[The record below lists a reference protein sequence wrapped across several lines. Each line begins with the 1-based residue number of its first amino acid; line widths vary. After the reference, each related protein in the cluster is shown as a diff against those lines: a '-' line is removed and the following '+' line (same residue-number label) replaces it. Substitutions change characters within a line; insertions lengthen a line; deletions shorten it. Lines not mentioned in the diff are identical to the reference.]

1 MTDDRPADR
10 PRRIAFLSSNS
21 GWGGSEELWTAAA
34 AMLARRGVTVTVGKA
49 GLDRKIR
56 RVADLAALGVPLTD
70 LRHIPLVPQRLV
82 ALLVLFSWPFDHII
96 RAMRLRGFLRRS
108 RADLIVLSQGGNLD
122 GLFYAK
128 RLRRR
133 GVPYVLVV
141 QKVAE
146 MYWPSDDQLAE
157 LQAMYAGAQ
166 QVCFVSQH
174 NLTLTEQQLARPLP
188 NGVVVRNPFLV
199 PFDAPQPWPADNQR
213 LRLACVGRLFPREKG
228 QDIIL
233 RVLAREKWRNRP
245 LDVTFFGAGL
255 HEEALRQSAAY
266 LGLTNVRFD
275 GFADDVAA
283 IWRDH
288 HGLLL
293 PSHCEGLPLVLV
305 EAMLSGRVAIVTDVA
320 GNAEVLTDNLTGF
333 LAAAPTD
340 DNVDEAL
347 ERAWQARANWP
358 QIGAEAARQIRTLV
372 PPSPETDFAG
382 RLLALLDDSGTGA

>member
-1 MTDDRPADR
+1 MTSDRPSDQ

-21 GWGGSEELWTAAA
+21 GWGGSEELWSAAA
-34 AMLARRGVTVTVGKA
+34 AVLARRGVTVTVGKA

-56 RVADLAALGVPLTD
+56 RVAALAELGVKLTD
-70 LRHIPLVPQRLV
+70 FRRLPLVPQRLT
-82 ALLVLFSWPFDHII
+82 ALLVLFSWPFDYII

-108 RADLIVLSQGGNLD
+108 RADLVILSQGGNLD

-128 RLRRR
+128 RLRKR

-141 QKVAE
+141 QKAAE
-146 MYWPSDDQLAE
+146 MYWPADDQLAD
-157 LQAMYAGAQ
+157 LQAMYAEAR

-199 PFDAPQPWPADNQR
+199 PFDAPPPWPAEDTP

-228 QDIIL
+228 QDIVL
-233 RVLAREKWRNRP
+233 RMLAREKWRQRAIE
-245 LDVTFFGAGL
+245 VTFYGAGQ
-255 HEEALRQSAAY
+255 HEEALRQAAAY
-266 LGLTNVRFD
+266 LGLENVRFD
-275 GFADDVAA
+275 GFANDVAA

-305 EAMLSGRVAIVTDVA
+305 EAMLSERVAIVTDVA
-320 GNAEVLTDNLTGF
+320 GNAEVVTDNLTGF

-340 DNVDEAL
+340 DSVDEAL
-347 ERAWQARANWP
+347 ERAWQARARWP
-358 QIGAEAARQIRTLV
+358 QIGEEAARQIRTLV
-372 PPSPETDFAG
+372 PPSPETDFAE
-382 RLLALLDDSGTGA
+382 RLLALLDGPSQ

>member
-1 MTDDRPADR
+1 VTDEPHSGP

-21 GWGGSEELWTAAA
+21 GWGGSEELWSAAA
-34 AMLARRGVTVTVGKA
+34 AMLARRGVSVTVGKA
-49 GLDRKIR
+49 GLDRKVR
-56 RVADLAALGVPLTD
+56 RVAALADLGAKLTD
-70 LRHIPLVPQRLV
+70 LRRVPLVPPRLT
-82 ALLVLFSWPFDHII
+82 ALLVLFSWPFDYII
-96 RAMRLRGFLRRS
+96 RALRLRGFLRRS
-108 RADLIVLSQGGNLD
+108 RAELVVLSQGGNLD

-128 RLRRR
+128 RLRKRR
-133 GVPYVLVV
+133 VPYVLIV
-141 QKVAE
+141 QKAAE

-157 LQAMYAGAQ
+157 LQAMYSEAR

-174 NLTLTEQQLARPLP
+174 NLTLTEAQLARPLP

-199 PFDAPQPWPADNQR
+199 PFGAPQPWPADDTP

-228 QDIIL
+228 QDIVL
-233 RVLAREKWRNRP
+233 RVLAREKWRARAIE
-245 LDVTFFGAGL
+245 VTFFGAGQ

-266 LGLTNVRFD
+266 LGLENVRFD
-275 GFADDVAA
+275 GFAEDVAA

-320 GNAEVLTDNLTGF
+320 GNAEVLTDNVTGF

-340 DNVDEAL
+340 DSVDEAL
-347 ERAWQARANWP
+347 ERAWRERARWP
-358 QIGAEAARQIRTLV
+358 QIGAAAARHIRTLV
-372 PPSPETDFAG
+372 PPSPESDFAD
-382 RLLALLDDSGTGA
+382 RLLALLDGSAE